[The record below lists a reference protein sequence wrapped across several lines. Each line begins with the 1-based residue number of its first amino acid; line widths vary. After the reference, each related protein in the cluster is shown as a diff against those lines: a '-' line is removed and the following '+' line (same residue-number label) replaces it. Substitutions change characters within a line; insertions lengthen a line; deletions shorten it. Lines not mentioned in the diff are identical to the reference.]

1 MGNGKMVDRV
11 SSSKSREG
19 WSLSGEE
26 KRGQKREEQEIKFLK
41 NIFARRTGVRRACK
55 HNDFHCDCVS
65 NTFLGEV

>member
-26 KRGQKREEQEIKFLK
+26 KRGQKREEQDRKFFKKYTCKK
-41 NIFARRTGVRRACK
+41 NRGAE
-55 HNDFHCDCVS
+55 S
-65 NTFLGEV
+65 L